1 MSIIT
6 LIIILITC
14 VVSITAF
21 NKREI
26 FYRFQYN
33 PYVVKN
39 NGQWHRIFSHAL
51 IHGDYMHLF
60 FNMYVLYIFGN
71 KTESYFSYLFGAKG
85 LLIFLFLYVGGI
97 MFAALPAFRKHSDN
111 SYYNSVGASGA
122 VAAVLFSFILFMPTT
137 SLYLMFIPIPI
148 PAFVFGILYL
158 ALEAYLDKRSQDNV
172 AHDAHIWGA
181 IFGVAFTIVMEP
193 SVVLVFLEKVSLY
206 LTQLF

>member
-1 MSIIT
+1 
-6 LIIILITC
+6 
-14 VVSITAF
+14 
-21 NKREI
+21 
-26 FYRFQYN
+26 
-33 PYVVKN
+33 
-39 NGQWHRIFSHAL
+39 
-51 IHGDYMHLF
+51 
-60 FNMYVLYIFGN
+60 
-71 KTESYFSYLFGAKG
+71 
-85 LLIFLFLYVGGI
+85 

-181 IFGVAFTIVMEP
+181 IFGVAFTIVMKP
-193 SVVLVFLEKVSLY
+193 SVVLSFIEEVSLY
-206 LTQLF
+206 VTHLL